1 MNGPSWKLEDDLE
14 TVTITIP
21 SSPPVVVKYKLAEI
35 EDTLKNLGEF
45 RAMMTPE
52 VSHQFPMGQKVMALQ
67 NPAWVTEPDIML
79 GASLIHL
86 RDPRFGWL
94 HYLLP
99 PDEARKLGGLLIAQ
113 ADTVP
118 PVPPD
123 NKKN

>member
-1 MNGPSWKLEDDLE
+1 MTGPSWKLEDDLE
-14 TVTITIP
+14 TVTISFP
-21 SSPPVVVKYKLAEI
+21 SNPPVALKYKHPEVAEM
-35 EDTLKNLGEF
+35 LQNLGEF
-45 RAMMTPE
+45 RAMMKPE
-52 VSHQFPMGQKVMALQ
+52 VPHKFAMGQKVLAIPD
-67 NPAWVTEPDIML
+67 PAWVTEPDIML

-99 PDEARKLGGLLIAQ
+99 PHEARKLGEFLIKQ

-123 NKKN
+123 SAKN